1 MTVYLV
7 LIVNVNERI
16 DNMSKLTNENFN
28 EVNGGWRENYDGSFV
43 LDASEREKLKSVGYY
58 VNASSQND
66 VEEWLNRRRG
76 IETNPYYNNSKYF
89 DVNKLDGSRATS
101 DDIRKILGRSDDER
115 SILDFARDG
124 WKKPVLFSAMN
135 FDV

>member
-1 MTVYLV
+1 M
-7 LIVNVNERI
+7 
-16 DNMSKLTNENFN
+16 
-28 EVNGGWRENYDGSFV
+28 
-43 LDASEREKLKSVGYY
+43 
-58 VNASSQND
+58 
-66 VEEWLNRRRG
+66 LNRRRG
-76 IETNPYYNNSKYF
+76 IETNHYYNNPKYF

-135 FDV
+135 FGV